1 MKRLQKLATKRSLP
15 MNNTEKDSSEIH
27 VHKKPKSDNPWL
39 EVPSFDA
46 KEKDAMKEKI
56 AQLRKLR
63 RAGKVDHGVMKKLM
77 QDTYPLRRQTIL
89 AGTDTVDMI
98 IKSFPVLIQPAHVS
112 FFDIV
117 YRSNVYNSKFKEP
130 FQFNGIVNMQTK
142 VVDRGSWSMVG
153 KAGSYR
159 ITGSQYSH
167 CLGRTLLCQLNNFMS
182 CI

>member
-1 MKRLQKLATKRSLP
+1 MKWLQKLATKRSLP

-56 AQLRKLR
+56 AQLRKLSQ
-63 RAGKVDHGVMKKLM
+63 AGKVDHRVMKKLM

-112 FFDIV
+112 FFFIL
-117 YRSNVYNSKFKEP
+117 YTSQMFTIPSSK
-130 FQFNGIVNMQTK
+130 
-142 VVDRGSWSMVG
+142 SHSSSME
-153 KAGSYR
+153 
-159 ITGSQYSH
+159 
-167 CLGRTLLCQLNNFMS
+167 L
-182 CI
+182 